1 MKDIYE
7 LLNDIDIDEKELEE
21 IEASE
26 IEKEKVKRNVKQSI
40 RTKKKMKSWKKGVA
54 AGSILVGLSV
64 ATLGIGFP
72 TYAGGLP
79 IVGDI
84 FRFLD
89 NGRTGLYENSKTDAG
104 KIMEPHYNYKQYTTV
119 LNMTKESKGIKI
131 TINDAIFDGK
141 TVSINYSIESN
152 RDLGE
157 NPSTLDFLTIK
168 GAGTQSGSNKI
179 TKVADRKYTGLIKT
193 SSDLVGSKETIV
205 NVEWNVQSIA
215 ILETEEEIKGD
226 WNFNINLKEIENK
239 ETLIGGSTEKDGVK
253 VNMERMEITPISF
266 ILYYNQEVSQKI
278 RGVWDGVDVD
288 LEVRDDLGNQY
299 YGEGNGGSGED
310 SYNFNW
316 SKTFQQ
322 LNENATKLIITPHVN
337 LRIHNPENYGSVT
350 IVEGQVKERFVPR
363 RLGGNKGI
371 VLDDI
376 VIDLKK

>member
-54 AGSILVGLSV
+54 VASILVGLSV

-84 FRFLD
+84 FRFID
-89 NGRTGLYENSKTDAG
+89 NGRTGLYENYKADAEKKTG
-104 KIMEPHYNYKQYTTV
+104 LHNNYQQYATV
-119 LNMTKESKGIKI
+119 LNMTKERNGIKI
-131 TINDAIFDGK
+131 TINNAIFDGK

-152 RDLGE
+152 RDLGK

-168 GAGTQSGSNKI
+168 GAGAQSGSNEI
-179 TKVADRKYTGLIKT
+179 IKVADRKYKGLIKT
-193 SSDLVGSKETIV
+193 SSDLVSNKGTKV
-205 NVEWNVQSIA
+205 NVEWSIQSIN

-226 WNFNINLKEIENK
+226 WNFNINLKGIENK
-239 ETLIGGSTEKDGVK
+239 EKLIRGSAEKDGVK
-253 VNMERMEITPISF
+253 VNMERMEITPMSF
-266 ILYYNQEVSQKI
+266 ILYYNQEVAQEI

-288 LEVRDDLGNQY
+288 LKVRDDIGNQY

-310 SYNFNW
+310 PYNFNW
-316 SKTFQQ
+316 SETFQQ
-322 LNENATKLIITPHVN
+322 LNENATKLIITPYVN
-337 LRIHNPENYGSVT
+337 LRIHTPENYGSVT
-350 IVEGQVKERFVPR
+350 IVGGEVKERFVPR

-371 VLDDI
+371 ALDDI

>member
-21 IEASE
+21 IETSE

-40 RTKKKMKSWKKGVA
+40 RTKKKMKTWKKGIA
-54 AGSILVGLSV
+54 AASILVGLSV

-89 NGRTGLYENSKTDAG
+89 NGRTGLYENYKADVEKTA
-104 KIMEPHYNYKQYTTV
+104 ELHYNYKQYAIV
-119 LNMTKESKGIKI
+119 LNMIKESNGIKI

-152 RDLGE
+152 RDLGK

-168 GAGTQSGSNKI
+168 GAGAQSGSNKI

-193 SSDLVGSKETIV
+193 SSDLVSSKETTV
-205 NVEWNVQSIA
+205 NIEWSIKSID
-215 ILETEEEIKGD
+215 ILETEETIKGD
-226 WNFNINLKEIENK
+226 WNFNINLRGIENK
-239 ETLIGGSTEKDGVK
+239 EQLIRGSTEKDGVK
-253 VNMERMEITPISF
+253 VNMERMEITPMSF
-266 ILYYNQEVSQKI
+266 ILYYNQEISQEI
-278 RGVWDGVDVD
+278 RGVWDGVDID

-299 YGEGNGGSGED
+299 SGEGNGGSAED

-322 LNENATKLIITPHVN
+322 LNENANKLIITPHVN
-337 LRIHNPENYGSVT
+337 LRIHTPENYGSVT
-350 IVEGQVKERFVPR
+350 IVGGQVKESFVSR
-363 RLGGNKGI
+363 KLGGNKGI

>member
-40 RTKKKMKSWKKGVA
+40 RVKKKMKSWKKGVA
-54 AGSILVGLSV
+54 AASILVGLSV

-226 WNFNINLKEIENK
+226 WNFNINLKGIENI

-337 LRIHNPENYGSVT
+337 LRIHTPENYGSVT

>member
-7 LLNDIDIDEKELEE
+7 LLNDIDIEEKELEE

-40 RTKKKMKSWKKGVA
+40 RTKKKMKSWKKVVA
-54 AGSILVGLSV
+54 AASILVGLSV

-89 NGRTGLYENSKTDAG
+89 NGRTGLYENSKADAG
-104 KIMEPHYNYKQYTTV
+104 KIMEPHYNYKQYATV

-141 TVSINYSIESN
+141 TVLINYSIESN
-152 RDLGE
+152 RDLGG

-168 GAGTQSGSNKI
+168 GAGAQSGSNKI

-205 NVEWNVQSIA
+205 NVEWSVQSIA

-226 WNFNINLKEIENK
+226 WNFNINLKGIENK
-239 ETLIGGSTEKDGVK
+239 EQLIGGSTEKDGVK

-266 ILYYNQEVSQKI
+266 ILYYNQEVSQEK

-337 LRIHNPENYGSVT
+337 LRIHTPENYGSVT

-363 RLGGNKGI
+363 RLGGNKDI
-371 VLDDI
+371 VLDNI